1 MNYNNKIYKKLF
13 GNEPELA
20 FVEVEQEDDVFAIG
34 KFLENCIS
42 GCFTDYDGFGK
53 FVDTFDDKKYAIEDI
68 SFSIDED
75 EVYYKGEYLCP
86 IFDFCRVFSIYE
98 VVWFNK

>member
-1 MNYNNKIYKKLF
+1 MNYNNKVYHKLF
-13 GNEPELA
+13 EDEPELE
-20 FVEVEQEDDVFAIG
+20 FVEVEQDDDVFGIG
-34 KFLENCIS
+34 EFLEDCIHHY
-42 GCFTDYDGFGK
+42 FMDYDGYGY
-53 FVDTFDDKKYAIEDI
+53 FVQTLNGKKYAIKDI

-86 IFDFCRVFSIYE
+86 IFDFCRIFGIHY